1 MQLPQIINSLLE
13 NDMYKFSMGQCI
25 YHQFSAYKT
34 TWTFKCRNTDVFF
47 TSEMVEEI
55 KAQIRA
61 YCDLRF
67 TEEELAYLE
76 NVKWIKGS
84 YVDFLRLWQP
94 RYEDFEIGTEADCGL
109 TIETEDFL
117 AKFSM
122 YRDPDAWLL
131 LMEYFRMNYDY
142 EKLYASFRSAGGQ
155 ATEAGGR
162 NVLPWKFQ

>member
-1 MQLPQIINSLLE
+1 MNLREKEDKIMQLPQIINSLLE
-13 NDMYKFSMGQCI
+13 NVMYKFSMGQCI

-84 YVDFLRLWQP
+84 YVDFLR
-94 RYEDFEIGTEADCGL
+94 CGSPDTRIL
-109 TIETEDFL
+109 RRHGGGLRSDHRDQGIL
-117 AKFSM
+117 A
-122 YRDPDAWLL
+122 
-131 LMEYFRMNYDY
+131 EYFY
-142 EKLYASFRSAGGQ
+142 
-155 ATEAGGR
+155 
-162 NVLPWKFQ
+162 V

>member
-1 MQLPQIINSLLE
+1 MILPQIINSLLE

-67 TEEELAYLE
+67 T
-76 NVKWIKGS
+76 VFW
-84 YVDFLRLWQP
+84 
-94 RYEDFEIGTEADCGL
+94 L
-109 TIETEDFL
+109 TSHAFI
-117 AKFSM
+117 FS
-122 YRDPDAWLL
+122 
-131 LMEYFRMNYDY
+131 
-142 EKLYASFRSAGGQ
+142 
-155 ATEAGGR
+155 
-162 NVLPWKFQ
+162 VLNFACFS